1 MMSQKLLTFILSIT
15 LHILVIGYFIYI
27 TTQSL
32 SQSQKN
38 QALQDA
44 PVISIALTQAAQ
56 ETQPEEIAQA
66 HAILSKIKLDTV
78 VEKATIVVP
87 KKQKEIKKTVK
98 EPVKPTTSTMVKNTE
113 TPKKP
118 VEKKTPLHTE
128 IAQQQKAG
136 SQVTSLSLGNK
147 SHKTQQAP
155 SNIDSQLISSYR
167 EKLRQEIERNK
178 QYPRRAKKMKS
189 RGVSTVQ
196 FQLSQTGEIS
206 LVRLASSSGNE
217 LLDNAALTAVQKSR
231 SVGKPPAGF
240 AQSITLNIEFN

>member
-44 PVISIALTQAAQ
+44 SVISIALTQAAQ

-78 VEKATIVVP
+78 EEEATIVVP

-118 VEKKTPLHTE
+118 VEKKT
-128 IAQQQKAG
+128 
-136 SQVTSLSLGNK
+136 
-147 SHKTQQAP
+147 
-155 SNIDSQLISSYR
+155 
-167 EKLRQEIERNK
+167 
-178 QYPRRAKKMKS
+178 
-189 RGVSTVQ
+189 
-196 FQLSQTGEIS
+196 
-206 LVRLASSSGNE
+206 
-217 LLDNAALTAVQKSR
+217 
-231 SVGKPPAGF
+231 
-240 AQSITLNIEFN
+240 